1 MGKGKDEAMQMT
13 EWGNFLYVLK
23 KKKKEEEAK
32 KHTHNRKEYR
42 LRMFTE
48 AIIAIISIVS
58 GQI

>member
-1 MGKGKDEAMQMT
+1 MSLK
-13 EWGNFLYVLK
+13 NK
-23 KKKKEEEAK
+23 KKKKRKEK
-32 KHTHNRKEYR
+32 KKKQPAHNRKEYR

>member
-13 EWGNFLYVLK
+13 EWGNFLYVFK
-23 KKKKEEEAK
+23 KKKN
-32 KHTHNRKEYR
+32 THNRKEYR

-58 GQI
+58 EQI